1 MKQFFIK
8 VMGVLLLVALAGCM
22 TPSSG
27 GYGNRSGGGSS
38 SGHSH

>member
-8 VMGVLLLVALAGCM
+8 VTGALLFVALAGCM

-27 GYGNRSGGGSS
+27 GYDNQSGSS
-38 SGHSH
+38 SGHQH

>member
-22 TPSSG
+22 TLSS
-27 GYGNRSGGGSS
+27 GGSS